1 MGKCY
6 NGIWLCG
13 YIFHFALTQE
23 RTELLLEGPLEDKI
37 VGEPDELDG
46 AILGQIFGGISDIEL
61 GPEGYLYVI
70 SIGQGKLFRLS
81 RMSGPRDSA
90 PTLTKSVKSK

>member
-13 YIFHFALTQE
+13 YIYHFALTQE

-37 VGEPDELDG
+37 VVEPDQLDG
-46 AILGQIFGGISDIEL
+46 AILGQIFGGLIQSLDL
-61 GPEGYLYVI
+61 KATSMLY
-70 SIGQGKLFRLS
+70 R
-81 RMSGPRDSA
+81 
-90 PTLTKSVKSK
+90 